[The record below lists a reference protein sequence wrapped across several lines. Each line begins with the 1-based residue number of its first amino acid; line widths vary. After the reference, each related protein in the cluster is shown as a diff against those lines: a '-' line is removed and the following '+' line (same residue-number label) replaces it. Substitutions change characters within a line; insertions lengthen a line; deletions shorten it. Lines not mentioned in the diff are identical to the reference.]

1 MDIFFQ
7 VFILSAFKLI
17 SCALILV
24 PGRKV
29 PLAHFNG
36 LPVQHKD
43 MVRAPVDEIAV
54 MGYQDKAFFACKVV
68 RHFFPGA
75 DIEMIG
81 RLIDQKESVFL
92 QKERGKERFCLLAK
106 A

>member
-1 MDIFFQ
+1 MP
-7 VFILSAFKLI
+7 AFELI
-17 SCALILV
+17 SCALVCV

-29 PLAHFNG
+29 PPAHFNG
-36 LPVQHKD
+36 LPVQYKD

-54 MGYQDKAFFACKVV
+54 MGHKDKALFACKVV
-68 RHFFPGA
+68 RHFFPGE